1 MFIKRLEIFGFKSF
15 KERTVLEFEN
25 QDITGI
31 VGPNGCGKSN
41 IVDAL
46 LWVMGENA
54 PKNLRG
60 EALSDI
66 IFGGTSKEPSGK
78 LAEVKL
84 ILNPGD
90 RGFPVNYE
98 KFSEIMISRRSYRE
112 GGSEYFIND
121 KECLLRDV
129 REFFMNTGAGCRG
142 FSIIEQESIE
152 RLITAKPLQRR
163 YIIEEAAGITKF
175 KNQKAESLRKLQLV
189 DQNLK
194 RLDDILKAQAGQLSH
209 LSSQAKKAEKYKKL
223 KKEIELRDKEVNGS
237 QYQSLVK
244 DQEKIQQEIKNKKRQ
259 KEEDKKSLSDKKE
272 ELLILAQ
279 KIQSFERDRDRLKQE
294 FSEKKIESASL
305 KDKAKT
311 FEMIEDIKKKMSQV
325 QLEKKE
331 IQKKLIAV
339 KKSFETKFSLND
351 IQIEIQKIKTK
362 LDEIRQ
368 NKNSLQV
375 HVDLLTK
382 QMDFVS
388 REKSSLSGEEE
399 NFRESIKQSIHR
411 KNQIIE
417 EIKKEKSNQLLTEKN
432 FMELD
437 KKEKELKLSRE
448 RLEKERNQLKAQI
461 SGLSHKAEELKK
473 LLTQFSN
480 RNPSAEELIQWK
492 PEQFHLLFEKLDVE
506 SEYTKALSVVLGSLE
521 KAVVPDEFIDL
532 EQGVEKLKEVQK
544 GKSWFLSHLPQEEC
558 STSLREKLRGF
569 PAFICFLDEKI
580 KWNVFNS
587 ALKALLQKTVVVSD
601 LKSAFELKKQF
612 PGFQFVTKSA
622 DFVTQNS
629 MVYAGSDNQESSW
642 LEIRNQVEESEK
654 QLAVENTKLQAKKL
668 EWDNCLKQFEEIS
681 ASRKNQEKKL
691 SGFSDSIKSSE
702 KELEFLE
709 KDLVRLSEIRDK
721 NKDKIRDFEEKRDNL
736 LEHTTVFSEDIGK
749 QEQLISSKQSY
760 LDLLNQALGKIKSEK
775 DLEKEESLLLNVIN
789 QSGSSSD
796 SAGLDRNGVNLKQQI
811 EKNQKEKESL
821 EHELGTLQRE
831 QEQACSQ
838 KTQTESEK
846 QALEKGLFQKELDIK
861 TLVAEEEKKEIEKAH
876 LREKFKESY
885 DSNIEDF
892 KPDTTLSLENLK
904 EEISRFQEQLE
915 RIKEVNFLALEEYE
929 KLSEDHQFLSKQKED
944 LESSQTGITKV
955 IHHIDKTCK
964 TRFNKMLEE
973 TNARFSRVFP
983 IIFGGENA
991 KAELILHEE
1000 KGEQGVDV
1008 KVHPP
1013 GKRPQS
1019 VSLLSRGE
1027 KALTSI
1033 CLIYALFLV
1042 KPSPFCII
1050 DEADAPLDDANIFRF
1065 LSVLKEMS
1073 RKSQIIVITHNKYTM
1088 KNCDKLYGVTQK
1100 EPGISQIVSVDMH
1113 SSLAARN

>member
-15 KERTVLEFEN
+15 KEKTVLEFEN
-25 QDITGI
+25 QDITGV

-66 IFGGTSKEPSGK
+66 IFGGTSKEPSGN

-84 ILNPGD
+84 TLNPGD

-112 GGSEYFIND
+112 GGSECFIND

-223 KKEIELRDKEVNGS
+223 KKEIELRDKEINAS
-237 QYQSLVK
+237 QYLSFVE
-244 DQEKIQQEIKNKKRQ
+244 DQKKIELEIQNKKTQ
-259 KEEDKKSLSDKKE
+259 KSEDQKNLGNKKE
-272 ELLILAQ
+272 ELSKLDH
-279 KIQSFERDRDRLKQE
+279 KIQSFAEDRDRLKQQL
-294 FSEKKIESASL
+294 SDKKIESASL

-311 FEMIEDIKKKMSQV
+311 FEMIEDIKEKISQI
-325 QLEKKE
+325 QGEQKE
-331 IQKKLIAV
+331 IQQKLIAV
-339 KKSFETKFSLND
+339 KESFDSKFTLND
-351 IQIEIQKIKTK
+351 IQTEIQKVKTK
-362 LDEIRQ
+362 LDEIKQ
-368 NKNSLQV
+368 NKSSLQA

-388 REKSSLSGEEE
+388 KEKNSLSGEGESLA
-399 NFRESIKQSIHR
+399 ESIKQSIHK
-411 KNQIIE
+411 KNQVKE
-417 EIKKEKSNQLLTEKN
+417 EIKKEKSNQLLSEKN
-432 FMELD
+432 FQELD
-437 KKEKELKLSRE
+437 KKEKELRSSKE
-448 RLEKERNQLKAQI
+448 NLEKERNQLKAHI
-461 SGLSHKAEELKK
+461 SGLSHKAEELRK

-480 RNPSAEELIQWK
+480 RNKSAEELIQWK

-506 SEYTKALSVVLGSLE
+506 TEYTKALSVVLGSLE
-521 KAVVPDEFIDL
+521 KAIAPDELIDL
-532 EQGVEKLKEVQK
+532 EQGIEKLKEAQK
-544 GKSWFLSHLPQEEC
+544 GKSWFLSRLPQEEA
-558 STSLREKLRGF
+558 SSSLREKLRVF
-569 PAFICFLDEKI
+569 PAFICFLDEKV

-587 ALKALLQKTVVVSD
+587 PLKALLKKTAVVSD

-612 PGFQFVTKSA
+612 PSFQFVTKSA
-622 DFVTQNS
+622 DFITQNS
-629 MVYAGSDNQESSW
+629 MVYAGSDNQESSL
-642 LEIRNQVEESEK
+642 LEIRSQVEESAK
-654 QLAVENTKLQAKKL
+654 QLAVEKTKLQAKEI
-668 EWDNCLKQFEEIS
+668 EWDNCLKQFEEIQ

-691 SGFSDSIKSSE
+691 SDFSDSIKSSE

-721 NKDKIRDFEEKRDNL
+721 NKDKIKDFEEKQENL
-736 LEHTTVFSEDIGK
+736 SEHTTVFGADIGK
-749 QEQLISSKQSY
+749 QDQLISSKQSY
-760 LDLLNQALGKIKSEK
+760 LDLLNQALEKIKSETALK
-775 DLEKEESLLLNVIN
+775 KEENLLLDVIN
-789 QSGSSSD
+789 QSSSHLTGSD
-796 SAGLDRNGVNLKQQI
+796 KTGLNLKQKI
-811 EKNQKEKESL
+811 EENKKETEKL
-821 EHELGTLQRE
+821 ENELGALQEE

-838 KTQTESEK
+838 ETQTESEK
-846 QALEKGLFQKELDIK
+846 QALEKGLFQIELDIK
-861 TLVAEEEKKEIEKAH
+861 TLTAEKEKKEIEKSH
-876 LREKFKESY
+876 LQEKFKESY
-885 DSNIEDF
+885 NSSIEEF
-892 KPDTTLSLENLK
+892 KPDTSLSLEKLK
-904 EEISRFQEQLE
+904 EELSRFQEQLE

-929 KLSEDHQFLSKQKED
+929 KLLEDHQFLNKQKED

-1000 KGEQGVDV
+1000 KGEQGVDI

-1088 KNCDKLYGVTQK
+1088 KHCNKLYGVTQK
-1100 EPGISQIVSVDMH
+1100 EPGISQIVSVDMD
-1113 SSLAARN
+1113 SSLVTRN